1 MNTRPLTYMMGWIA
15 KITGVAAL
23 YYLAGWL
30 GFYIT
35 LPPGNDTILWLPS
48 GLALA
53 AMVIWGWPAGLG
65 IFAGA
70 ILVHWDRINGPVA
83 WPVTVIIAIGA
94 TLQAWVGAW
103 LLKRFV
109 KTLPPTTAHAT
120 LVTLIITILTALL
133 APAIAI
139 TSLCAAEYEPWESY
153 YALFEIWWLGNLI
166 GILILAPLLIT
177 LYIRYGRKQKV
188 KEPFLWSLTGF
199 IIGLTLFTFI
209 TLQNTRQGPLMGAGL
224 QQRTVHLGQWVE
236 WIILASG
243 LILSGGFLAY
253 VNTRQ
258 KMEDALRLREN
269 EYRLISE
276 NTGDM
281 IWILDLESRHFTY
294 ISPSVEKLRGYTP
307 QEMMSQSMSEA
318 LTPDSFQEMMAAI
331 PDRLAV
337 FKQNHSP
344 ITYRDELDQF
354 KKDGSIIHTEV
365 TTTFA
370 INNAGK
376 IQIVGISR
384 DITERKQA
392 AILQEAVYR
401 IADAAHTSDSLQDL
415 YTQIHR
421 HISSVMDASNFYI
434 ALYDKAKNR
443 MQFAY
448 SVDEIDVRPTEPFTP
463 HKGLTAYVIQTGQ
476 SLLFSQDREEYGFEL
491 IGTPSKV
498 WLGVPL
504 IVHNNTIGV
513 MAVQHYSDI
522 NAYTEREQRILEF
535 VSSQVATAIDLK
547 QTGEAVRLIEKRNK
561 ALIENAPDGI
571 ILIDVAGMFKFA
583 SPSAYRIL
591 GYSPDEIIGY
601 DPVQKIHSEDF
612 PRVLE
617 LLQDLLDH
625 PEKVRTLE
633 YRFQHKDGIYLWI
646 ESTFSNL
653 IRDASINAIVIN
665 FRDISER
672 KQADEMLQKSR
683 ATLEALNRDLEKR
696 VEERTAEVRHSEA
709 ILRDSRDR
717 LSAANAA
724 LEKASRLKDEFL
736 ASMSHELRT
745 PLTGILGLSEA
756 LQLQVYGDLNEKQ
769 LTALKNIESS
779 GRHLLDL
786 INDILDLSKI
796 EAGKLDM
803 QLTPC
808 SATDICQASLQLVKG
823 MAHQKKQSVSF
834 SMTPSVIILHADAR
848 RLKQMLVNLLSNAVK
863 FTPEGGKLGLEVQAN
878 PLEKIISFKIWD
890 NGIGIKPEVMN
901 KLFKPFVQLDSS
913 LARQYSGTGLGL
925 SLVQRMAELHG
936 GSIRVESV
944 PGEGSHFTIILPW
957 SEDGIKAAPGLEIDS
972 VENNGASEA
981 LARETSALPPD
992 SPCVLVADDNE
1003 VILGM
1008 VTSFLETSGYQVS
1021 AARNG
1026 VELLERAAELHPDII
1041 LMDIQMPGMD
1051 GMETLRRL
1059 RAHNDPVVAVTPV
1072 IAVTALVM
1080 NGDREKCLQS
1090 GANEYIS
1097 KPIILTQLVKQI
1109 NHFLGIGER

>member
-1 MNTRPLTYMMGWIA
+1 MGKKPLTFMIRWIA
-15 KITGVAAL
+15 KISGVTVL
-23 YYLAGWL
+23 YYLVGWL
-30 GFYIT
+30 GFFIT
-35 LPPGNDTILWLPS
+35 LPPGNNTILWLPS

-53 AMVIWGWPAGLG
+53 AVVIWGWPTGLG

-70 ILVHWDRINGPVA
+70 LLIHWDRINGPA
-83 WPVTVIIAIGA
+83 ALPVTVIIAIGA
-94 TLQAWVGAW
+94 TLQAWAGAW
-103 LLKRFV
+103 LLKRFI
-109 KTLPPTTAHAT
+109 KTLPPTTVHAT
-120 LVTLIITILTALL
+120 LLTLIITVLTTLL
-133 APAIAI
+133 APALAI
-139 TSLCAAEYEPWESY
+139 TSLCAAEYEPWGNY
-153 YALFEIWWLGNLI
+153 YTLFEMGWLGNLI

-177 LYIRYGRKQKV
+177 LYIHYEHKQKV

-209 TLQNTRQGPLMGAGL
+209 TLQNTRQGPMMGAGL
-224 QQRTVHLGQWVE
+224 QQRAIHWGQWVE
-236 WIILASG
+236 WVILTSG
-243 LILSGGFLAY
+243 LLLAGGFLAY

-258 KMEDALRLREN
+258 KMEDTLRQREN

-281 IWILDLESRHFTY
+281 IWILDLESHHFTY

-307 QEMMSQSMSEA
+307 QEMMNQSMREA
-318 LTPDSFQEMMAAI
+318 LTPDSFQKMMASI
-331 PDRLAV
+331 PDRLAI
-337 FKQNHSP
+337 FEQNHLP

-370 INNAGK
+370 MNSTGK
-376 IQIVGISR
+376 IQVVGISR

-401 IADAAHTSDSLQDL
+401 IADAVHTSESLQDL
-415 YTQIHR
+415 YAQIHR
-421 HISSVMDASNFYI
+421 HISGVMDASNFYI
-434 ALYDKAKNR
+434 ALYDKTKNL
-443 MQFAY
+443 MQFVY
-448 SVDEIDVRPTEPFTP
+448 SVDEIDVRSSEPFTP
-463 HKGLTAYVIQTGQ
+463 HKGLTVYVIQTGK
-476 SLLFSQDREEYGFEL
+476 SLLFSEDREEYGFEV

-504 IVHNNTIGV
+504 IVHNRTIGV

-522 NAYTEREQRILEF
+522 HAYTEREQRILEF

-547 QTGEAVRLIEKRNK
+547 QTEEAVRLIEKRNN
-561 ALIENAPDGI
+561 AIIENAPDGI

-583 SPSAYRIL
+583 SPSAYRIF
-591 GYSPDEIIGY
+591 GYSSDEIIGY
-601 DPVQKIHSEDF
+601 DPVPKTHPEDF

-625 PEKVRTLE
+625 PEKVCTLE
-633 YRFQHKDGIYLWI
+633 YRFQHKNGTYRWI

-653 IRDASINAIVIN
+653 IQDPSVNAIVIN
-665 FRDISER
+665 FRDITER
-672 KQADEMLQKSR
+672 KQADEQLQKSR
-683 ATLEALNRDLEKR
+683 ANLEALNRDLEKR
-696 VEERTAEVRHSEA
+696 VEERTAEVRQSEA
-709 ILRDSRDR
+709 ILRDSRDQ

-756 LQLQVYGDLNEKQ
+756 LQLQVYGSLTEKQ
-769 LTALKNIESS
+769 LNALKNIESS

-796 EAGKLDM
+796 EAGKLEM
-803 QLTPC
+803 QFVPC
-808 SATDICQASLQLVKG
+808 SVMDICQASLQLVKG
-823 MAHQKKQSVSF
+823 MANQKKQSVSF
-834 SMTPSVIILHADAR
+834 SMTPSAIMLRADAR

-863 FTPEGGKLGLEVQAN
+863 FTPEGGALGLEVQAI
-878 PLEKIISFKIWD
+878 PPEQIISFKIWD
-890 NGIGIKPEVMN
+890 NGIGIKPEAMD

-936 GSIRVESV
+936 GSIRLESA
-944 PGEGSHFTIILPW
+944 PGEGSRFTIILPW
-957 SEDGIKAAPGLEIDS
+957 QEDGTKADPGLENDP
-972 VENNGASEA
+972 VENGGTSEA
-981 LARETSALPPD
+981 LAVRADLLSPDPPR
-992 SPCVLVADDNE
+992 VLVADDNE
-1003 VILGM
+1003 VILEM
-1008 VTSFLETSGYQVS
+1008 VTGFLETSGYRVS

-1026 VELLERAAELHPDII
+1026 VELLERAAQLHPDII

-1059 RAHNDPVVAVTPV
+1059 RTHSDPVIAATPV
-1072 IAVTALVM
+1072 IAITALVM
-1080 NGDREKCLQS
+1080 SGDREKCLQS

-1097 KPIILTQLVKQI
+1097 KPIILAQLVKQI
-1109 NHFLGIGER
+1109 NHFIGI